1 MGTSDPEREGGCWVQ
16 GPRAPLEQRSMH
28 TLSCVF
34 AYVCTASFAKFEP
47 RVWINGVMAEPDV
60 LTAHA
65 ELCRFKKL
73 NLYCREYFT
82 NCLLSPDFLA
92 LVVNHTQFYFKICH
106 SVPRFVSVDDR
117 LTYIDICTSTNRSER
132 GVFVP
137 ESYPSS
143 AKAPTCSR
151 SPAQTSTCCV
161 NSC

>member
-1 MGTSDPEREGGCWVQ
+1 
-16 GPRAPLEQRSMH
+16 MH

-65 ELCRFKKL
+65 ELCHLKKL

-92 LVVNHTQFYFKICH
+92 LVVNHTQFYFEICH

-117 LTYIDICTSTNRSER
+117 
-132 GVFVP
+132 
-137 ESYPSS
+137 
-143 AKAPTCSR
+143 
-151 SPAQTSTCCV
+151 
-161 NSC
+161 